1 MNKKEIIDSNIS
13 KIKEI
18 ENQIMELQN
27 QKDSIN
33 TETLKL
39 QRPDVPEHMIGKFI
53 ITEDGNTAIRIDAIG
68 IRMNALDAREFEGY
82 QIRYSGYGFK
92 KSHKNDIIII
102 SNHVCISQ
110 FVSDDDMF
118 AGYGTNFKEISET
131 EFYMEMAVAM
141 KELVSFTI
149 SEDPYM
155 D

>member
-1 MNKKEIIDSNIS
+1 MNKQEIIDSNIS
-13 KIKEI
+13 KMEEI

-39 QRPDVPEHMIGKFI
+39 QRPDVPEHMRGKFI
-53 ITEDGNTAIRIDAIG
+53 ITEDGKTALRVDAIG
-68 IRMNALDAREFEGY
+68 IRMNALDAREFEGH
-82 QIRYSGYGFK
+82 QIRYSGYGFH
-92 KSHKNDIIII
+92 KSRNSDIIRI
-102 SNHVCISQ
+102 SNHECISQ

-118 AGYGTNFKEISET
+118 AGCSTNFKEISET

-141 KELVSFTI
+141 KELVASI
-149 SEDPYM
+149 VPEDVYM